1 MKLACV
7 AIFAILAMTAGSPLR
22 AQTQGPFPIDTS
34 RFAKRASEVTNVS
47 LDKTMLQF
55 AAKFLSSSGQD
66 ERAQNI
72 INHLQG
78 IYVRHYEF
86 KESDDYST
94 AEVEAL
100 RRHFRGPEWNQI
112 VTTRSKGEG
121 DNTDVYMHTHHEQID
136 GMFIIA
142 AQPRELTLVHIIG
155 PLKPEDLASLSG
167 HFGVPAV
174 QGGKAEAKRKGNPQ

>member
-1 MKLACV
+1 MKLACMTV
-7 AIFAILAMTAGSPLR
+7 FAVLAVTAGSPLR
-22 AQTQGPFPIDTS
+22 AQTRTPFPIDTS

-47 LDKTMLQF
+47 LDRTMLQF
-55 AAKFLSSSGQD
+55 AAKFLSSNGQD
-66 ERAQNI
+66 EQARDI

-86 KESDDYST
+86 RESADYSDG
-94 AEVEAL
+94 EVEAL
-100 RRHFRGPEWNQI
+100 RRHFRGPAWNRI

-121 DNTDVYMHTHHEQID
+121 DNTDVYLHTKHDQID

-142 AQPRELTLVHIIG
+142 AEPRELTLVHIIG

-167 HFGVPAV
+167 HFGVPLV
-174 QGGKAEAKRKGNPQ
+174 QSGKSEAKTKGNPQ